1 MLTQY
6 LLTLQ
11 DHLHLSDADF
21 AHELGLEDATWQAL
35 RDRRAPYSPEILA
48 KLLCH
53 VPNAHALALEEYRHD
68 HQDLTATITVLDSL
82 DGTVP
87 TPAPVPTQ
95 EPAPLAYA
103 A

>member
-11 DHLHLSDADF
+11 DHLHLSDGDF
-21 AHELGLEDATWQAL
+21 ASELGLEPATWQAI
-35 RDRRAPYSPEILA
+35 RDGRAPYSPQVLA

-53 VPNAHALALEEYRHD
+53 VPNAHALALEEFRHD
-68 HQDLTATITVLDSL
+68 HQETDTAIALLEAALTAQTS
-82 DGTVP
+82 
-87 TPAPVPTQ
+87 AP

>member
-1 MLTQY
+1 MLTHY

-21 AHELGLEDATWQAL
+21 AHELGLEAATWQAL
-35 RDRRAPYSPEILA
+35 RDGRASYSPEILA

-53 VPNAHALALEEYRHD
+53 VPNAHALALEELRHN
-68 HQDLTATITVLDSL
+68 HQELPVAIAFLDSAA
-82 DGTVP
+82 P
-87 TPAPVPTQ
+87 TPIPAP
-95 EPAPLAYA
+95 EPIPLAYA